1 MSLSF
6 PQRYEFA
13 RPAGPSQFL
22 RALLMIAAGAGVIW
36 LSQNLSRFISLAE
49 SSIVPRIVFWV
60 GIFIAV
66 SGIFAFLIL
75 LLALVAYRN
84 PSTIEVKETGLTYE
98 RPGRP
103 KQAVKWADVEFYD
116 PEVGGLINLDLLM
129 TPSNSGLSY
138 SGSDSSSDLFG
149 CVFGLVFGLYFLI
162 LESLIGTGS
171 WTVRFKLKSRRGVK
185 IFGYGPQ
192 MDEIVQKVIP
202 HFLPDKRKAEV
213 VQAEQSD
220 ESEVE

>member
-13 RPAGPSQFL
+13 RPAGPPQFL

-36 LSQNLSRFISLAE
+36 LSQNLSRFISLSE
-49 SSIVPRIVFWV
+49 SSIVPRIIFWV

-66 SGIFAFLIL
+66 SGVLAVLLL

-84 PSTIEVKETGLTYE
+84 PSTIEVNETGLTYE

-103 KQAVKWADVEFYD
+103 KQSVKWVDVEWYD

-129 TPSNSGLSY
+129 TPSNTGLSHSNY
-138 SGSDSSSDLFG
+138 DAGSDLFG

-171 WTVRFKLKSRRGVK
+171 WTVRFKMKSRRGAK

-192 MDEIVQKVIP
+192 MDDVVQRVIP
-202 HFLPDKRKAEV
+202 HFLLGKRKAEV
-213 VQAEQSD
+213 AQPEQAD
-220 ESEVE
+220 EGEVE